1 MGAIGAKLDSAVR
14 TQQVSMQIKNAVPGL
29 KNCLKQM
36 EKSGVTKNIDLFE
49 KTFEDL
55 DVKIEG
61 TVGALDSVAGQSS
74 EDADAVS

>member
-1 MGAIGAKLDSAVR
+1 MSAIGSKLESAVR

-36 EKSGVTKNIDLFE
+36 EKSGVSKNIGLFE

-55 DVKIEG
+55 DVQIDT
-61 TVGALDSVAGQSS
+61 TVGALDSVGAESAADQ
-74 EDADAVS
+74 DAVS